1 MPATSPSRD
10 EASPISF
17 SAANTFPRAPP
28 AAMIVSRLGPENAP
42 SSDIFG
48 HNRQRRCFH
57 ENDGGHNDF
66 GVAHDI
72 RSSHFGSDPDQRS
85 ELDANY
91 QLKSLWGDNHA
102 FSGSIPETHQ
112 RAGRHSG
119 LPDRLPGFGG
129 RHLSFRAV
137 AIREQVIF
145 SK

>member
-1 MPATSPSRD
+1 MKRAL
-10 EASPISF
+10 ISS
-17 SAANTFPRAPP
+17 SAANAFPRAPP

-72 RSSHFGSDPDQRS
+72 GSSHFGSDPDRRS
-85 ELDANY
+85 ERDANY
-91 QLKSLWGDNHA
+91 RLKSLWGGGNHA
-102 FSGSIPETHQ
+102 FSGSIPETDQ
-112 RAGRHSG
+112 RAGCHRG

-129 RHLSFRAV
+129 RHLQFRA
-137 AIREQVIF
+137 AALREQVIS